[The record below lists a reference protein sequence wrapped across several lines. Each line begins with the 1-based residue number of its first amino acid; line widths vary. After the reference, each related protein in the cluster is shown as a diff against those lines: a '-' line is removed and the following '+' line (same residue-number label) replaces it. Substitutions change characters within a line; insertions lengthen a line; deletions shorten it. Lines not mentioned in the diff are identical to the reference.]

1 MPPFADLKRLASL
14 SNQQVVEDILA
25 FCRQRQLK
33 LAIAE
38 SLTGGALTAEIVAVP
53 GASKV
58 LLGSVVAYQ
67 TEIKHGMLGVSQQLL
82 KTRGAVDPDVADQM
96 ALGAQR
102 RFAEQLGLSPASVVG
117 LATTGVAGPEAQ
129 DGKPVGLVYLAIAD
143 SELPSGVQTFELH
156 LTGDRS
162 AIREQAVDLALLK
175 LREHF
180 VI

>member
-1 MPPFADLKRLASL
+1 M
-14 SNQQVVEDILA
+14 SNQHVVEDILA
-25 FCRQRQLK
+25 FCLERKVK

-58 LLGSVVAYQ
+58 LLGSAVAYQ
-67 TEIKHGMLGVSQQLL
+67 TELKHSMLGVSKQLL
-82 KTRGAVDPDVADQM
+82 ETRGAVDPDVANQM
-96 ALGAQR
+96 ALGVQR
-102 RFAEQLGLSPASVVG
+102 SFADQLGLSLASVVG

-143 SELPSGVQTFELH
+143 SELPNGVQTFELH
-156 LTGDRS
+156 LSGDRN
-162 AIREQAVDLALLK
+162 AIREQVVDLALIK